1 MTEPSLGDSFEIIP
15 PANGVPRSAW
25 YRNRRLSTWH
35 RPYAAMLVG
44 LDNETIV
51 TGAYS
56 HDGGVCPMLAAHRRG
71 GRTSQA
77 AFARAWDRYTG
88 ARQGRA
94 ASERELRTL
103 RVMLEAS
110 LSDDVS
116 LTDVKRPKRD
126 TGERNRMPEL
136 RRGQVKGVL
145 TEQEI
150 IAGIGNAYSD
160 EILHAARMSPF
171 AITDR
176 LPAEALDRLY
186 AAMRAELTDAVDR
199 SVGRKAATLKGEK
212 RSGPAVHARTG
223 LPCPVC
229 GDTVREVSFHDSS
242 LQYCPTCQTGGK
254 PLADRRLSRLVR

>member
-1 MTEPSLGDSFEIIP
+1 MKRG
-15 PANGVPRSAW
+15 
-25 YRNRRLSTWH
+25 RNAASRLRTAVEML
-35 RPYAAMLVG
+35 PIETKQAMLVG

-116 LTDVKRPKRD
+116 LTDVGRPKRD

-136 RRGQVKGVL
+136 RRRHGWAWSRLFRRYDTYALHVAAL
-145 TEQEI
+145 EDRE
-150 IAGIGNAYSD
+150 AG
-160 EILHAARMSPF
+160 
-171 AITDR
+171 DR
-176 LPAEALDRLY
+176 
-186 AAMRAELTDAVDR
+186 
-199 SVGRKAATLKGEK
+199 VGEE
-212 RSGPAVHARTG
+212 PAV
-223 LPCPVC
+223 
-229 GDTVREVSFHDSS
+229 
-242 LQYCPTCQTGGK
+242 
-254 PLADRRLSRLVR
+254 LVPDLTR